1 MSSRAQALPA
11 PPTVLAWRA
20 AAGLCR
26 ARPGPGGNKNPGW
39 GTTLGNTFGHTFRIT
54 TWGESHGDAVGVV
67 VDGCPPRLPL
77 AIDEIQRELD
87 RRRPGQSEISS
98 QRREGDRAEL
108 LSGVFDGLTLGTPIL
123 IGVWNEDA
131 RGKDYEHL
139 RSVFRPSHADYT
151 YQAKYGIRNWKGG
164 GRASARE
171 TVGRVAAGAIAKKV
185 LAREFGVE
193 IVGYVKQ
200 VWELT
205 AEVDPDTVSPEDVE
219 SNDVRCPDQD
229 MAVRMME
236 RIKDARKDGD
246 SLGGIVEAVARNVP
260 AGLGDPVFDKLD
272 GDLARAMLSLPACK
286 GFEVGSGF
294 GGITMTGSEHNDP
307 FYSEGGRIRTRTN
320 RSGGIQGGIS
330 NGENIVVRAAFKP
343 TATIMKPQETVDVD
357 GNAVVLEGRGRHDPC
372 VLPRAVPIVEAMV
385 ALVLVDHALRHRA
398 QMGPQ

>member
-1 MSSRAQALPA
+1 M
-11 PPTVLAWRA
+11 
-20 AAGLCR
+20 
-26 ARPGPGGNKNPGW
+26 
-39 GTTLGNTFGHTFRIT
+39 GNTFGHSFRIT

-98 QRREGDRAEL
+98 QRREGDKAEI

-200 VWELT
+200 VWKLK
-205 AEVDPDTVSPEDVE
+205 AEVDPDTVSASDVE
-219 SNDVRCPDQD
+219 SNVVRCPDQD
-229 MAVRMME
+229 VAVQMIE

-260 AGLGDPVFDKLD
+260 PGLGDPVFDKLD

-330 NGENIVVRAAFKP
+330 NGENIVLRAAFKP

-357 GNAVVLEGRGRHDPC
+357 GNPVIMEGRGRHDPC
-372 VLPRAVPIVEAMV
+372 VLPRAVPIVEAMM

-398 QMGPQ
+398 QMGAPEE